1 MGWCCKRTYKQIL
14 MDWCCKSTYKQILMD
29 LFGKILLNRTQS
41 A

>member
-14 MDWCCKSTYKQILMD
+14 MDWCCKRTYKQILMD
-29 LFGKILLNRTQS
+29 LFGKTLLNRTQS